1 MPDQWREHKLQL
13 AAVSRRGSECTAGAS
28 VAAAAATTSAATG
41 AAAGASAAAAAA
53 ATTASSPGR
62 ARQDIHGRYLR
73 LHGSRQRTHVQRS
86 SCSSWRYRLA
96 GRLQGAV

>member
-28 VAAAAATTSAATG
+28 VAAAAAATSAATG

-53 ATTASSPGR
+53 ATTASSPGG
-62 ARQDIHGRYLR
+62 AWQDIHGRYLR
-73 LHGSRQRTHVQRS
+73 LHGSR
-86 SCSSWRYRLA
+86 
-96 GRLQGAV
+96 